1 MHGRRRWSYIVI
13 VCGLLSL
20 SGCSNS
26 VEIGALQEQI
36 HHLESQLSQSQEEL
50 SRVRNDSSNS
60 LLALDARLNAL
71 AFDYYLNRD
80 AFLTHSNQYP
90 QIHYRP
96 PWFQENEPHWLP
108 ENHEGQYAR
117 FPCSQTYDAQFPPAS
132 LFDPKGE
139 VRTETAQLKEY
150 YEQKSRESLAC
161 NS

>member
-1 MHGRRRWSYIVI
+1 MSALRQWSYIAI
-13 VCGLLSL
+13 VCGLISL

-26 VEIGALQEQI
+26 VDGEDLQEQI

-50 SRVRNDSSNS
+50 SRMRKDSSNS

-80 AFLTHSNQYP
+80 AFLTHSNEAP
-90 QIHYRP
+90 QVHYRP

-108 ENHEGQYAR
+108 ENHEGQYSR
-117 FPCSQTYDAQFPPAS
+117 FPCSQTYDAQFPPDS
-132 LFDPKGE
+132 LFNPKGE
-139 VRTETAQLKEY
+139 VQTEPAQSKEY
-150 YEQKSRESLAC
+150 YEQKERESLAC